1 LIIDRNEFG
10 SINGPIERGIDSF
23 LEKSENPEILKRARQ
38 MKVLHE
44 EIKKQTP
51 Y

>member
-1 LIIDRNEFG
+1 MIIDRNEFG
-10 SINGPIERGIDSF
+10 SINGPIERGIDSL
-23 LEKSENPEILKRARQ
+23 LEQSGNPEILKRAKQ
-38 MKVLHE
+38 MKTLHE

>member
-1 LIIDRNEFG
+1 MIIDRNEFG
-10 SINGPIERGIDSF
+10 SINGPIERGIDS
-23 LEKSENPEILKRARQ
+23 LLGESQNPEILERAKK